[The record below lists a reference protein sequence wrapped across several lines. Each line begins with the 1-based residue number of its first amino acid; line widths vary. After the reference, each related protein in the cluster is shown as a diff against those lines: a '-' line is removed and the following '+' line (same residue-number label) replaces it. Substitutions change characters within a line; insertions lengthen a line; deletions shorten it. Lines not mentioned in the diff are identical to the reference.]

1 MQDDDLSGLLPT
13 TELTTE
19 TNRVDKFHRLHV
31 PGEASPSIRLVNP
44 IYIYL
49 YICIDSKQ

>member
-19 TNRVDKFHRLHV
+19 TNRVDKFHRLHMYQ
-31 PGEASPSIRLVNP
+31 AKLRRLLDWSTR
-44 IYIYL
+44 YT

>member
-19 TNRVDKFHRLHV
+19 TNRVDKFQRL

-49 YICIDSKQ
+49 H